1 MHKLYSVLKGDKCYG
16 KRKER
21 EAEKGALRKW
31 RGYGLELETFALSS
45 KTK

>member
-31 RGYGLELETFALSS
+31 SGYGLEFEILVLSV
-45 KTK
+45 